1 MTEAHDEA
9 TPGRAPGPRVL
20 VSAASMH
27 GSTAEIA
34 RAIGQ
39 ELGERGLIVTLA
51 TPGEVRSVDDYDA
64 VIIGSAVYVGH
75 WLDQAIDLIERC
87 RDALAARQVWLFS
100 SGPVGDP
107 SGKRAQAMRKDPVE
121 LAGLRAATYARDHR
135 MFAGKLDRKVLT
147 RPQRAALLV
156 FRGLEGDFRDW
167 AEIREWAGSIARQ
180 LMPARSRR

>member
-1 MTEAHDEA
+1 MMAAQGDA
-9 TPGRAPGPRVL
+9 TPDRAPGPRVL

-34 RAIGQ
+34 LAIGQ
-39 ELGERGLIVTLA
+39 ELAGQGLTVTVT
-51 TPGEVRSVDDYDA
+51 TPGEVRGVDDYDA

-75 WLDQAIDLIERC
+75 WLDPAIDLINRC
-87 RDALAARQVWLFS
+87 RDDLAAREVWLFS

-107 SGKRAQAMRKDPVE
+107 SGKLAQAMRKDPVE